1 MKNIVYTL
9 LALVLIFSSCQNQ
22 DWDFPNFDYQT
33 VYFAYQFP
41 VRTITLGED
50 LFDTS
55 LDNEGKFKLMV
66 STGGVYASPN
76 NITVQVEVDES
87 LAAGLLFEEGGDQVE
102 VLPIEYYQLST
113 ETITIPKGEVAGGVE
128 IQLTGAFFNDPRAI
142 RKTFVLP
149 VKITQI
155 NNADSVLS
163 GIPIVDNP
171 RRAISADWA
180 PAPKDFTLYA
190 LKYINP
196 WHGNYL
202 RRGRDIITNEDG
214 SVVETT
220 IIRHEEFVED
230 DEINSLLTQ
239 SLSQVVLPLRAKGT
253 DGNEVVADLLLT
265 FEEDGSCLVSSP
277 SADYTAEGTGKFIKD
292 GEKSSWGDQDR
303 DALYLDYEIE
313 FADMKLSSVDTLVL
327 RDRGVGIE
335 TFSPV
340 AKQ

>member
-239 SLSQVVLPLRAKGT
+239 SLSQVVLPLRAKGK